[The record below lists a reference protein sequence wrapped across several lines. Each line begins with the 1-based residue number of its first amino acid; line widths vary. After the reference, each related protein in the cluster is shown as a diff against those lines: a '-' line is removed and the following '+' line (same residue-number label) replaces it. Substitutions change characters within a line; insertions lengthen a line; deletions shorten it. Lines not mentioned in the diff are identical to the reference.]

1 MTGLGL
7 DAQEPDPDAKDFI
20 EVWRSLPASTRAEK
34 IARRMSVYDQRMLM
48 VEAGLF
54 KPQEE
59 NANALNLPVAQVRHL
74 ATVAVE
80 MVLAGEV
87 QTDVRLP
94 VVREG

>member
-80 MVLAGEV
+80 MVLAGKV

>member
-1 MTGLGL
+1 MTGFIPEL
-7 DAQEPDPDAKDFI
+7 QEPDPDAKDFI
-20 EVWRSLPASTRAEK
+20 EVWRTLPASTRAEK

-48 VEAGLF
+48 VDAGLF
-54 KPQEE
+54 RPQEE
-59 NANALNLPVAQVRHL
+59 NASALNLPVAQVRHL

>member
-1 MTGLGL
+1 MGGLGL
-7 DAQEPDPDAKDFI
+7 DAQQPDPDAKDFI

-48 VEAGLF
+48 VDAGLF

-59 NANALNLPVAQVRHL
+59 SADALNLPVAQVRHL

-80 MVLAGEV
+80 MVLAGEI